1 MGQAS
6 SARQLSGRWRRGAP
20 LERARGRRRPRAAPR
35 RREAPGA
42 CGAKPCGA
50 ARSRSW
56 VAHARGRGEAARAP
70 GAELSAAAGAK
81 GVARWP
87 RAATRGSWPRAQGSA
102 LWGRAEQGR
111 QALVQDSGAV
121 LVGRVGSSVNLCWLL
136 VCSSACFSRGFSVLE
151 TGAKTLSRHGHSP
164 PRDSLRAAAGAKG
177 VARSPRAATRG
188 SWPWAQ
194 GRGRAGTAGIS
205 ARQW

>member
-1 MGQAS
+1 M
-6 SARQLSGRWRRGAP
+6 
-20 LERARGRRRPRAAPR
+20 ERARGRRRPRAAPR

-136 VCSSACFSRGFSVLE
+136 VCSSACFSRGFFRSGDRSKNLE
-151 TGAKTLSRHGHSP
+151 SSWAFASQRFAPCGSGGERCRSITARGHARLTAMGAGE
-164 PRDSLRAAAGAKG
+164 G
-177 VARSPRAATRG
+177 
-188 SWPWAQ
+188 Q
-194 GRGRAGTAGIS
+194 GRDGGHQRKTVVKCWSAVSGRA
-205 ARQW
+205 